1 MGMIQ
6 TEKGTRKFTSKEKL
20 AIIKE
25 AKQIGVKQ
33 VLAKYSLYPATFY
46 YWKRKM
52 SEAGEEGLSHGITK
66 ERLGMIRN
74 LQKENS
80 TLKQLLAEKELE
92 GKLKDEMLKKKYPHL
107 RKLL

>member
-1 MGMIQ
+1 MSMIQ
-6 TEKGTRKFTSKEKL
+6 TEKGTKKFTSKEKL

-46 YWKRKM
+46 YWKHKM
-52 SEAGEEGLSHGITK
+52 AETGDEGLSHGITK
-66 ERLGMIRN
+66 ERLVMIRN